1 MVGRMTRALPALI
14 TPALIGFLLLAAPA
28 VAAERTYSVTD
39 FDRVTVEGPYVVRLV
54 TGRPTAARASGP
66 QASIERVLIDT
77 QGQTLRIRPNRAAW
91 GGTPGAQQ
99 GVLEITLSTRALR
112 SARVIGPGRL
122 EIEGL
127 AGLRVDLT
135 LEGSGRLSATG
146 VVADNLS
153 LGLRGS
159 GRIEVGGRAR
169 ALRADVQGS
178 GDLAASELAAEDVTA
193 MTNTTGTVALAA
205 ARTARITAN
214 GLGEVTVAGRP
225 ACTVQGLGAGMV
237 RCGAR

>member
-1 MVGRMTRALPALI
+1 MVAIMKCALPAL
-14 TPALIGFLLLAAPA
+14 LGFALLAAAP
-28 VAAERTYSVTD
+28 VLGAERTYSVTD

-54 TGRPTAARASGP
+54 TGRPTVARASGP
-66 QASIERVLIDT
+66 QAAIDRVLIDT

-91 GGTPGAQQ
+91 SANSGAQQ
-99 GVLEITLSTRALR
+99 GLLEITLSTRSLR

-122 EIEGL
+122 NIEGL
-127 AGLRVDLT
+127 SGLRVDLS

-146 VVADNLS
+146 VTADNLS
-153 LGLRGS
+153 LGLLGS
-159 GRIEVGGRAR
+159 GRIEVSGRVR
-169 ALRADVQGS
+169 ALRADVQGA
-178 GDLAASELAAEDVTA
+178 GDLAAADLAAEDVTA
-193 MTNTTGTVALAA
+193 TTSTTGTVAIAA
-205 ARTARITAN
+205 GRTARVNAN